1 MEISLQSRLELWN
14 KRESIGF
21 SYGVSLD
28 KFDVVLVMQMAFHG
42 DLGHSPLLFLF
53 LASLSLKSS
62 HLMHNFKHC
71 AGLIKNLGNLN
82 SSGSIKGWQIVISSL

>member
-14 KRESIGF
+14 KRESTIQQAIGF

-62 HLMHNFKHC
+62 HLMHN
-71 AGLIKNLGNLN
+71 
-82 SSGSIKGWQIVISSL
+82 

>member
-1 MEISLQSRLELWN
+1 MESAFSCSGFDFKKSWKSLQSRLLELWN
-14 KRESIGF
+14 KRESTIQQAIGF

-42 DLGHSPLLFLF
+42 DLGHSPFISI

-62 HLMHNFKHC
+62 HLMHN
-71 AGLIKNLGNLN
+71 
-82 SSGSIKGWQIVISSL
+82 